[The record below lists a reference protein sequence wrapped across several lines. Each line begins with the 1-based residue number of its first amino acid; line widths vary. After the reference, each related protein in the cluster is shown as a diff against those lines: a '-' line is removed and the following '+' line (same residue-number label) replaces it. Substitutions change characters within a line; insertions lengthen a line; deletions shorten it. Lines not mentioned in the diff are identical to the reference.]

1 MDLGLTESRSEVE
14 ELWGRGEQA
23 CMHGMSWKSA
33 DPGALVGRGEDG
45 PLGETARRRRR
56 PAEPLWLLPVGTGQW
71 VPLSPGP
78 R

>member
-1 MDLGLTESRSEVE
+1 
-14 ELWGRGEQA
+14 
-23 CMHGMSWKSA
+23 MHGMSWKSA